1 MDTAQIVRQCR
12 RLPGV
17 TVREGE
23 DYTELLLSGSEGS
36 GRMRFIPLFAGVT
49 LALISVNAPSWPAPA
64 PESSAPE
71 AKGPLIVNYC
81 TRSRCEL
88 MLNDNKSVFLTAGHI
103 SLTEKFA
110 LNEYVYPG
118 RVYEGI
124 ELFIDPETVRHGLPV
139 LREGFGVELAALR
152 EKYCPDGETYIA
164 RLPLPD
170 TLSGRL
176 SDNAGAESAMG
187 TVQLKTGV
195 IDLLALL
202 LHDQSQPRQP
212 VYYTRSQ
219 VAIAKQIEAII
230 TGDLSQPHTV
240 REFAERFSV
249 SESSVKNYFHG
260 VYGQSIAQYMTGQ
273 RMLLAAKLL
282 AQTKLSVIDMAA
294 RVGYLNQSKFS
305 AAFRL
310 AYACTPLEYRRSQRL
325 SGDKV
330 MKKQEVSDDV

>member
-81 TRSRCEL
+81 TRGRCEL

-110 LNEYVYPG
+110 LNEYVYPS

-195 IDLLALL
+195 IDLLAL

-294 RVGYLNQSKFS
+294 RGRYLNQSKFS

-325 SGDKV
+325 LGDKV

>member
-1 MDTAQIVRQCR
+1 MMVTMPNFLTRTAN
-12 RLPGV
+12 
-17 TVREGE
+17 
-23 DYTELLLSGSEGS
+23 S
-36 GRMRFIPLFAGVT
+36 M
-49 LALISVNAPSWPAPA
+49 
-64 PESSAPE
+64 
-71 AKGPLIVNYC
+71 KGMPVIVNYC
-81 TRSRCEL
+81 THGRCEL
-88 MLNDNKSVFLTAGHI
+88 VLNDSKSVFLTAGHI

-170 TLSGRL
+170 TLSSRL
-176 SDNAGAESAMG
+176 FDTAGAESAMG

-202 LHDQSQPRQP
+202 LHGQPQPRQP

-240 REFAERFSV
+240 REFAEQFSV

-260 VYGQSIAQYMTGQ
+260 VYGQSISQYMTGQ

-282 AQTKLSVIDMAA
+282 ARTKLSVIDVAA

-305 AAFRL
+305 AAFRR
-310 AYACTPLEYRRSQRL
+310 AYACTPLEYRRSQHL
-325 SGDKV
+325 PADSAAAQAKG
-330 MKKQEVSDDV
+330 SDGV

>member
-1 MDTAQIVRQCR
+1 
-12 RLPGV
+12 
-17 TVREGE
+17 
-23 DYTELLLSGSEGS
+23 
-36 GRMRFIPLFAGVT
+36 MRFIPLFAGVT

-81 TRSRCEL
+81 TRGRCEL

-124 ELFIDPETVRHGLPV
+124 GLFIDPETVRHGLPV
-139 LREGFGVELAALR
+139 LREGFGVEPAALR
-152 EKYCPDGETYIA
+152 KKYCPDGETYIA

-176 SDNAGAESAMG
+176 LDNAGAESAMG

-195 IDLLALL
+195 IDLLAL

-294 RVGYLNQSKFS
+294 RVRYLNQSKLS
-305 AAFRL
+305 AAFRP

-325 SGDKV
+325 SEDKV

>member
-1 MDTAQIVRQCR
+1 MRIPERMTMMVTMPNFLTRTAN
-12 RLPGV
+12 
-17 TVREGE
+17 
-23 DYTELLLSGSEGS
+23 S
-36 GRMRFIPLFAGVT
+36 M
-49 LALISVNAPSWPAPA
+49 
-64 PESSAPE
+64 
-71 AKGPLIVNYC
+71 KGMPVIVNYC
-81 TRSRCEL
+81 TRGRCEL
-88 MLNDNKSVFLTAGHI
+88 VLNDSKSVFLTAGHI

-110 LNEYVYPG
+110 LNEYVYPS

-170 TLSGRL
+170 TLSSRL
-176 SDNAGAESAMG
+176 FDTAGAESAMG

-202 LHDQSQPRQP
+202 LHGQPQPRQP

-219 VAIAKQIEAII
+219 MAIAKQIEAII

-260 VYGQSIAQYMTGQ
+260 VYGQSISQYMTGQ

-282 AQTKLSVIDMAA
+282 ARTKLSVIDVAA

-305 AAFRL
+305 AAFRR
-310 AYACTPLEYRRSQRL
+310 AYACTPLEYRRSQHL
-325 SGDKV
+325 PADSAAAQAKG
-330 MKKQEVSDDV
+330 SDGV

>member
-1 MDTAQIVRQCR
+1 MMVTMPNFLTRTAN
-12 RLPGV
+12 
-17 TVREGE
+17 
-23 DYTELLLSGSEGS
+23 S
-36 GRMRFIPLFAGVT
+36 M
-49 LALISVNAPSWPAPA
+49 
-64 PESSAPE
+64 
-71 AKGPLIVNYC
+71 KGMPVIVNYC
-81 TRSRCEL
+81 TRGRCEL
-88 MLNDNKSVFLTAGHI
+88 VLNDSKSVFLTAGHI

-110 LNEYVYPG
+110 LNEYVYPS

-170 TLSGRL
+170 TLSSRL
-176 SDNAGAESAMG
+176 FDTAGAESAMG

-202 LHDQSQPRQP
+202 LHGQPQPRQP

-219 VAIAKQIEAII
+219 MAIAKQIEAII

-260 VYGQSIAQYMTGQ
+260 VYGQSISQYMTGQ

-282 AQTKLSVIDMAA
+282 ARTKLSVIDVAA

-305 AAFRL
+305 AAFRR
-310 AYACTPLEYRRSQRL
+310 AYACTPLEYRRSQHL
-325 SGDKV
+325 PADSAAAQAKG
-330 MKKQEVSDDV
+330 SDGV

>member
-1 MDTAQIVRQCR
+1 
-12 RLPGV
+12 
-17 TVREGE
+17 
-23 DYTELLLSGSEGS
+23 
-36 GRMRFIPLFAGVT
+36 MRFIPLFAGVT

-64 PESSAPE
+64 PENSAPE
-71 AKGPLIVNYC
+71 ANGPLIVNYC
-81 TRSRCEL
+81 TRGRCEL

-176 SDNAGAESAMG
+176 LDNAGAESAMG

-195 IDLLALL
+195 IDLLAL

-230 TGDLSQPHTV
+230 TGDRSQPHTV

-305 AAFRL
+305 AAFRR

-325 SGDKV
+325 SEDKV

>member
-1 MDTAQIVRQCR
+1 MRIPERMTMMVTMPNFLTRTAN
-12 RLPGV
+12 
-17 TVREGE
+17 
-23 DYTELLLSGSEGS
+23 S
-36 GRMRFIPLFAGVT
+36 M
-49 LALISVNAPSWPAPA
+49 
-64 PESSAPE
+64 
-71 AKGPLIVNYC
+71 KGMPVIVNYC
-81 TRSRCEL
+81 THGRCEL
-88 MLNDNKSVFLTAGHI
+88 VLNDSKSVFLTAGHI

-170 TLSGRL
+170 TLSSRL
-176 SDNAGAESAMG
+176 FDTAGAESAMG

-202 LHDQSQPRQP
+202 LHGQPQPRQP

-240 REFAERFSV
+240 REFAEQFSV

-260 VYGQSIAQYMTGQ
+260 VYGQSISQYMTGQ

-282 AQTKLSVIDMAA
+282 ARTKLSVIDVAA

-305 AAFRL
+305 AAFRR
-310 AYACTPLEYRRSQRL
+310 AYACTPLEYRRSQHL
-325 SGDKV
+325 PADSAAAQAKG
-330 MKKQEVSDDV
+330 SDGV

>member
-1 MDTAQIVRQCR
+1 MVTMPNFLTRTAN
-12 RLPGV
+12 
-17 TVREGE
+17 
-23 DYTELLLSGSEGS
+23 S
-36 GRMRFIPLFAGVT
+36 M
-49 LALISVNAPSWPAPA
+49 
-64 PESSAPE
+64 
-71 AKGPLIVNYC
+71 KGMPVIVNYC
-81 TRSRCEL
+81 THGRCEL
-88 MLNDNKSVFLTAGHI
+88 VLNDSKSVFLTAGHI

-170 TLSGRL
+170 TLSSRL
-176 SDNAGAESAMG
+176 FDTAGAESAMG

-202 LHDQSQPRQP
+202 LHGQPQPRQP

-240 REFAERFSV
+240 REFAEQFSV

-260 VYGQSIAQYMTGQ
+260 VYGQSISQYMTGQ

-282 AQTKLSVIDMAA
+282 ARTKLSVIDVAA

-305 AAFRL
+305 AAFRR
-310 AYACTPLEYRRSQRL
+310 AYACTPLEYRRSQHL
-325 SGDKV
+325 PADSAAAQAKG
-330 MKKQEVSDDV
+330 SDGV

>member
-1 MDTAQIVRQCR
+1 
-12 RLPGV
+12 
-17 TVREGE
+17 
-23 DYTELLLSGSEGS
+23 
-36 GRMRFIPLFAGVT
+36 MRFIPLFAGVT

-81 TRSRCEL
+81 TRGRCEL

-110 LNEYVYPG
+110 PNEYVYPG

-176 SDNAGAESAMG
+176 LDNAGAESAMG

-195 IDLLALL
+195 IYLLAL

-282 AQTKLSVIDMAA
+282 AQTKLSVIDVAA
-294 RVGYLNQSKFS
+294 RVRYLNQSKFS

>member
-12 RLPGV
+12 CLPGV

-36 GRMRFIPLFAGVT
+36 GRMRFIHLFAGVT

-81 TRSRCEL
+81 ARGRCEL

-139 LREGFGVELAALR
+139 LRDGFGVELAALR

-176 SDNAGAESAMG
+176 LDNAGAESAMG

-202 LHDQSQPRQP
+202 HDQ
-212 VYYTRSQ
+212 
-219 VAIAKQIEAII
+219 
-230 TGDLSQPHTV
+230 SQPHTV

-249 SESSVKNYFHG
+249 SESRVKNYFHG

-282 AQTKLSVIDMAA
+282 AQTKLSVIDVAA
-294 RVGYLNQSKFS
+294 RGRYLNQSKFS

-325 SGDKV
+325 LGDKV

>member
-1 MDTAQIVRQCR
+1 
-12 RLPGV
+12 
-17 TVREGE
+17 
-23 DYTELLLSGSEGS
+23 
-36 GRMRFIPLFAGVT
+36 MRFIPLFAGVT

-81 TRSRCEL
+81 TRGRCEL

-202 LHDQSQPRQP
+202 HDQSQPRQP

-294 RVGYLNQSKFS
+294 RGRYLNQSKFS

-325 SGDKV
+325 LGDKV

>member
-1 MDTAQIVRQCR
+1 
-12 RLPGV
+12 
-17 TVREGE
+17 
-23 DYTELLLSGSEGS
+23 
-36 GRMRFIPLFAGVT
+36 MRFIPLFAGVT

-64 PESSAPE
+64 PE

-81 TRSRCEL
+81 TRGRCEL

-176 SDNAGAESAMG
+176 LDNAGAESAMG

-195 IDLLALL
+195 IDLLAL

-294 RVGYLNQSKFS
+294 RGRYLNQSKFS

-325 SGDKV
+325 LGDKV

>member
-1 MDTAQIVRQCR
+1 
-12 RLPGV
+12 
-17 TVREGE
+17 
-23 DYTELLLSGSEGS
+23 
-36 GRMRFIPLFAGVT
+36 
-49 LALISVNAPSWPAPA
+49 
-64 PESSAPE
+64 
-71 AKGPLIVNYC
+71 
-81 TRSRCEL
+81 

-139 LREGFGVELAALR
+139 LRDGFGVELAALR

-176 SDNAGAESAMG
+176 LDNAGAESAMG

-202 LHDQSQPRQP
+202 HDQSQPRQP

-219 VAIAKQIEAII
+219 VPSPSRSRPSSPAICPNPTRCGSSRSASPSAK
-230 TGDLSQPHTV
+230 
-240 REFAERFSV
+240 
-249 SESSVKNYFHG
+249 
-260 VYGQSIAQYMTGQ
+260 
-273 RMLLAAKLL
+273 AA
-282 AQTKLSVIDMAA
+282 
-294 RVGYLNQSKFS
+294 
-305 AAFRL
+305 
-310 AYACTPLEYRRSQRL
+310 
-325 SGDKV
+325 
-330 MKKQEVSDDV
+330 

>member
-1 MDTAQIVRQCR
+1 MRIPERMAMMVTMPNFLTRTAN
-12 RLPGV
+12 
-17 TVREGE
+17 
-23 DYTELLLSGSEGS
+23 S
-36 GRMRFIPLFAGVT
+36 M
-49 LALISVNAPSWPAPA
+49 
-64 PESSAPE
+64 
-71 AKGPLIVNYC
+71 KGMPVIVNYC
-81 TRSRCEL
+81 TRGRCEL
-88 MLNDNKSVFLTAGHI
+88 VLNDSKSVFLTAGHI

-170 TLSGRL
+170 TLSSRL
-176 SDNAGAESAMG
+176 FDTAGAESAMG

-202 LHDQSQPRQP
+202 LHGQPQPRQP

-240 REFAERFSV
+240 REFAEQFSV

-260 VYGQSIAQYMTGQ
+260 VYGQSISQYMTGQ

-282 AQTKLSVIDMAA
+282 ARTKLSVIDVAA

-305 AAFRL
+305 AAFRR
-310 AYACTPLEYRRSQRL
+310 AYACTPLEYRRSQHL
-325 SGDKV
+325 PADSAAAQAKG
-330 MKKQEVSDDV
+330 SDGV

>member
-1 MDTAQIVRQCR
+1 
-12 RLPGV
+12 
-17 TVREGE
+17 
-23 DYTELLLSGSEGS
+23 
-36 GRMRFIPLFAGVT
+36 MRFIPLFAGVT

-64 PESSAPE
+64 PENSAPE
-71 AKGPLIVNYC
+71 ANGPLIVNYC
-81 TRSRCEL
+81 TRGRCEL

-164 RLPLPD
+164 SLPLPD

-176 SDNAGAESAMG
+176 LDNAGAESAMG

-195 IDLLALL
+195 IDLLAL

-305 AAFRL
+305 AAFRR

-325 SGDKV
+325 SEDKV

>member
-12 RLPGV
+12 HLPGV
-17 TVREGE
+17 TVRKGE

-36 GRMRFIPLFAGVT
+36 GHMRFIPLFSGVT
-49 LALISVNAPSWPAPA
+49 LALISVNAPVWPAPVL
-64 PESSAPE
+64 ESSAPE
-71 AKGPLIVNYC
+71 SKGPLIVNYC
-81 TRSRCEL
+81 TRGRCEL
-88 MLNDNKSVFLTAGHI
+88 VLNDNKSVFLTAGHI

-124 ELFIDPETVRHGLPV
+124 ELFIDPETVREGLPV

-176 SDNAGAESAMG
+176 FDVSGTETAMG

-195 IDLLALL
+195 IDLLVLL
-202 LHDQSQPRQP
+202 LHDQPHPRQL

-219 VAIAKQIEAII
+219 VAMAKQIEAII
-230 TGDLSQPHTV
+230 TGDLSRPHTV

-273 RMLLAAKLL
+273 RMRLAAELLAG
-282 AQTKLSVIDMAA
+282 TRLSVIEVAA
-294 RVGYLNQSKFS
+294 HVGYLNQSKFS
-305 AAFRL
+305 AAFRR
-310 AYACTPLEYRRSQRL
+310 AYARPPLEYRREKTMHSLR
-325 SGDKV
+325 
-330 MKKQEVSDDV
+330 EE

>member
-12 RLPGV
+12 HLPGV

-36 GRMRFIPLFAGVT
+36 GRMRFIPLFPGVT
-49 LALISVNAPSWPAPA
+49 LALISVNAPSWPAPVL
-64 PESSAPE
+64 ESSAPE

-81 TRSRCEL
+81 TRGRCEL
-88 MLNDNKSVFLTAGHI
+88 VLNDNKSVFLTAGHI

-124 ELFIDPETVRHGLPV
+124 ELFIDPETVREGLPV

-164 RLPLPD
+164 RLSLPD
-170 TLSGRL
+170 MLSGRL
-176 SDNAGAESAMG
+176 FDVSGTETAMG

-202 LHDQSQPRQP
+202 LNDQPHPRQL

-219 VAIAKQIEAII
+219 VAMAKQIEAII
-230 TGDLSQPHTV
+230 TGDLSRPHTV

-249 SESSVKNYFHG
+249 SESSVKNYFRG

-273 RMLLAAKLL
+273 RMRLAAELLAG
-282 AQTKLSVIDMAA
+282 TRLSVIEVAA

-305 AAFRL
+305 AAFRR
-310 AYACTPLEYRRSQRL
+310 AYARSPLEYRREKTMHSLR
-325 SGDKV
+325 
-330 MKKQEVSDDV
+330 EE

>member
-1 MDTAQIVRQCR
+1 
-12 RLPGV
+12 
-17 TVREGE
+17 
-23 DYTELLLSGSEGS
+23 
-36 GRMRFIPLFAGVT
+36 
-49 LALISVNAPSWPAPA
+49 
-64 PESSAPE
+64 
-71 AKGPLIVNYC
+71 
-81 TRSRCEL
+81 

-139 LREGFGVELAALR
+139 LRDGFGVELAALR

-176 SDNAGAESAMG
+176 LDNAGTESAMG

-249 SESSVKNYFHG
+249 SESRVKNYFHG

-282 AQTKLSVIDMAA
+282 AQTKLSVIDVAA

>member
-1 MDTAQIVRQCR
+1 MMVTMPNFLTRTAN
-12 RLPGV
+12 
-17 TVREGE
+17 
-23 DYTELLLSGSEGS
+23 S
-36 GRMRFIPLFAGVT
+36 M
-49 LALISVNAPSWPAPA
+49 
-64 PESSAPE
+64 
-71 AKGPLIVNYC
+71 KGMPVIVNYC
-81 TRSRCEL
+81 TRGRCEL
-88 MLNDNKSVFLTAGHI
+88 VLNDSKSVFLTAGHI

-170 TLSGRL
+170 TLSSRL
-176 SDNAGAESAMG
+176 FDTAGAESAMG

-202 LHDQSQPRQP
+202 LHGQPQPRQP

-240 REFAERFSV
+240 REFAEQFSV

-260 VYGQSIAQYMTGQ
+260 VYGQSISQYMTGQ

-282 AQTKLSVIDMAA
+282 ARTKLSVIDVAA

-305 AAFRL
+305 AAFRR
-310 AYACTPLEYRRSQRL
+310 AYACTPLEYRRSQHL
-325 SGDKV
+325 PADSAAAQAKG
-330 MKKQEVSDDV
+330 SDGV

>member
-23 DYTELLLSGSEGS
+23 DYTELLLSGREGS
-36 GRMRFIPLFAGVT
+36 GRMRFIPLFPGVT
-49 LALISVNAPSWPAPA
+49 LALISVNAPVWPAPVL
-64 PESSAPE
+64 ESSAPE

-81 TRSRCEL
+81 TRGRCEL
-88 MLNDNKSVFLTAGHI
+88 VLNDNKSVFLTAGHI

-124 ELFIDPETVRHGLPV
+124 ELFIDPETVREGLPV

-164 RLPLPD
+164 RLSLPD
-170 TLSGRL
+170 MLSGRL
-176 SDNAGAESAMG
+176 FDVSGTETAMG

-202 LHDQSQPRQP
+202 LNDQPHPRQL

-219 VAIAKQIEAII
+219 VAMARQIEAII
-230 TGDLSQPHTV
+230 TSDLSRPHTV

-249 SESSVKNYFHG
+249 SESSIRNYFAG
-260 VYGQSIAQYMTGQ
+260 VFGQSIAQYMTGQ
-273 RMLLAAKLL
+273 RMRLAAELLAG
-282 AQTKLSVIDMAA
+282 TRLSVIEVAA

-305 AAFRL
+305 AAFRR
-310 AYACTPLEYRRSQRL
+310 AYARSPLEYRHEKMMHNLR
-325 SGDKV
+325 
-330 MKKQEVSDDV
+330 EE

>member
-1 MDTAQIVRQCR
+1 MRIPERMTMMVTMPNFLTRTAN
-12 RLPGV
+12 
-17 TVREGE
+17 
-23 DYTELLLSGSEGS
+23 S
-36 GRMRFIPLFAGVT
+36 M
-49 LALISVNAPSWPAPA
+49 
-64 PESSAPE
+64 
-71 AKGPLIVNYC
+71 KGMPVIVNYC
-81 TRSRCEL
+81 TRGRCEL
-88 MLNDNKSVFLTAGHI
+88 VLNDSKSVFLTAGHI

-170 TLSGRL
+170 TLSSRL
-176 SDNAGAESAMG
+176 FDTAGAESAMG

-202 LHDQSQPRQP
+202 LHGQPQPRQP

-240 REFAERFSV
+240 REFAEQFSV

-260 VYGQSIAQYMTGQ
+260 VYGQSISQYMTGQ

-282 AQTKLSVIDMAA
+282 ARTKLSVIDVAA

-305 AAFRL
+305 AAFRR
-310 AYACTPLEYRRSQRL
+310 AYACTPLEYRRSQHL
-325 SGDKV
+325 PADSAAAQAKG
-330 MKKQEVSDDV
+330 SDGV

>member
-1 MDTAQIVRQCR
+1 
-12 RLPGV
+12 
-17 TVREGE
+17 
-23 DYTELLLSGSEGS
+23 
-36 GRMRFIPLFAGVT
+36 MRFIPLFAGVT

-64 PESSAPE
+64 PE

-81 TRSRCEL
+81 TRGRCEL

-139 LREGFGVELAALR
+139 LRDGFGVELAALR
-152 EKYCPDGETYIA
+152 EKYYPDGETYIA

-170 TLSGRL
+170 TLFGQL
-176 SDNAGAESAMG
+176 LDNAGAESAMG

-195 IDLLALL
+195 IDLLAL

-282 AQTKLSVIDMAA
+282 AQTKLSVIDVAA
-294 RVGYLNQSKFS
+294 RVRYLNQSKFS

-325 SGDKV
+325 SEDKV

>member
-1 MDTAQIVRQCR
+1 MDTAQIVRQCHH
-12 RLPGV
+12 LPGV
-17 TVREGE
+17 TVREEE
-23 DYTELLLSGSEGS
+23 DYTELLLSGSESS
-36 GRMRFIPLFAGVT
+36 GRMRFIPLFSGVT
-49 LALISVNAPSWPAPA
+49 LALISVNAPVWPAPVL
-64 PESSAPE
+64 ESSAPE

-81 TRSRCEL
+81 TRGRCEL
-88 MLNDNKSVFLTAGHI
+88 VLNDNKSVFLTAGHI

-118 RVYEGI
+118 RIYEGV
-124 ELFIDPETVRHGLPV
+124 ELFIDPETVRCGLPV
-139 LREGFGVELAALR
+139 LQEGFGVELAALR

-164 RLPLPD
+164 KLPLPD

-176 SDNAGAESAMG
+176 FDVAGAETAMG

-202 LHDQSQPRQP
+202 LHSQPQPRQL

-219 VAIAKQIEAII
+219 VAMARQIEAII
-230 TGDLSQPHTV
+230 TSDLSRPHTV

-282 AQTKLSVIDMAA
+282 AQTKLSVIDVAA

-305 AAFRL
+305 AAFRR
-310 AYACTPLEYRRSQRL
+310 AYACTPLEYRRSQKL
-325 SGDKV
+325 PADKN
-330 MKKQEVSDDV
+330 KG

>member
-36 GRMRFIPLFAGVT
+36 GRMRFIHLFAGVT

-81 TRSRCEL
+81 TRGRCEL

-202 LHDQSQPRQP
+202 HDQSQPRQP

-294 RVGYLNQSKFS
+294 RGRYLNQSKFS

-325 SGDKV
+325 LGDKV